1 MSLATPTAQELIE
14 KAYDMIGAN
23 NPETSDLNIGLDALN
38 DLMDTWSNMK
48 RMVTVNTIESVTLTI
63 GTREYTIGSGGDFNT
78 ARPIK
83 IRSAFIRAAG
93 TNTDTP
99 ITVYTKGE
107 YNAQVD
113 KTVTGRPWIM
123 VYLNEFP
130 LGKIILNRT
139 PNAADALHLDTWKPL
154 SDIATLAT
162 TLSFPPGYRAAF
174 RYNLAVQLADNTT
187 QTINPRIV
195 NRAEKAK
202 RRIKAINSTP
212 IPRATFHR
220 ELTRQKPFNRFDIR
234 AGTHV

>member
-1 MSLATPTAQELIE
+1 MSLAIPTAQEIIE
-14 KAYDMIGAN
+14 KAYNMIGVD
-23 NPETSDLNIGLDALN
+23 NPSTADLNIGLDGLN

-48 RMVTVNTIESVTLTI
+48 RMVTVNTIESVTLVI

-83 IRSAFIRAAG
+83 IESAFIRAAG

-99 ITVYTKGE
+99 ITVFTKDE
-107 YNAQVD
+107 YNLQVD
-113 KTVTGRPWIM
+113 KTVTGRPWVM

-139 PNAADALHLDTWKPL
+139 PDAADALHLDTWKPL
-154 SDIATLAT
+154 SDLAALAT
-162 TLSFPPGYRAAF
+162 TLSFPPGYRSAF

-195 NRAEKAK
+195 KRAEDAK
-202 RRIKAINSTP
+202 KKIKATNSTP
-212 IPRATFHR
+212 IPRATFNR
-220 ELTRQKPFNRFDIR
+220 ELTHNRPVNRYDIR
-234 AGTHV
+234 AGRHT